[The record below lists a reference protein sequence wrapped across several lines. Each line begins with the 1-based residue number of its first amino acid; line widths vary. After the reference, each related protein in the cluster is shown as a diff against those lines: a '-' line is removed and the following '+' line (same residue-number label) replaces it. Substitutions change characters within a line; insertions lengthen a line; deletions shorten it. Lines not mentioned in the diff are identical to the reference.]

1 MDSLLQPTLNVNT
14 NSTTILLTGSACYVT
29 ILDPSK
35 KEDANLLQ
43 VLESIK
49 SLLDSIQAFSN
60 NVWEFIETESKEL
73 FSNACE
79 DLKMHF
85 KQAVKCVVE
94 SLKYLFTGNIIESKK
109 YALLSLD
116 HIAFFIDILSYIPA
130 LNIIA
135 GVCLII
141 IYLIQNKWLLAIA
154 SLIFLIPFLKW
165 FKKIP
170 VFKSFISNIEKW
182 LSKCSFLNNKKKKQ
196 IDIKKEIKKQK
207 KEIQQEKSHLNLV
220 EDNEKVYSYGKFKE
234 KKIQQNREKKLQ
246 QNREIK
252 KTGTDGNNV
261 IYNSIENG
269 GTGIPGNN
277 NVDLSYIYSQQA
289 KYAPTGKPLSGEKIK
304 LGKEVKDTDNVIK
317 KEDGKKIDSP
327 INPEN
332 ESKINTD
339 TNRYINDTKNGNGWY
354 NGRPKGNGGGTGG
367 INPI

>member
-1 MDSLLQPTLNVNT
+1 MDSILQPTLNENT
-14 NSTTILLTGSACYVT
+14 NSTTILLTGSASYVT

-73 FSNACE
+73 FHNACE

-141 IYLIQNKWLLAIA
+141 VYLIQHKWLLAIA

-182 LSKCSFLNNKKKKQ
+182 LTKCSFLNNKKKKQ
-196 IDIKKEIKKQK
+196 MDIKKEIKKQK

-234 KKIQQNREKKLQ
+234 KELLQNE
-246 QNREIK
+246 NIEIK
-252 KTGTDGNNV
+252 KTGTYGNND
-261 IYNSIENG
+261 IHNSIENG

-277 NVDLSYIYSQQA
+277 KVDFVHIIYSQQA
-289 KYAPTGKPLSGEKIK
+289 KYSTGKPLSGEKIK

-317 KEDGKKIDSP
+317 MEDRKKIDSA

-339 TNRYINDTKNGNGWY
+339 TNRYINDAKNGNGWY
-354 NGRPKGNGGGTGG
+354 DRRPKGNGGGTGG